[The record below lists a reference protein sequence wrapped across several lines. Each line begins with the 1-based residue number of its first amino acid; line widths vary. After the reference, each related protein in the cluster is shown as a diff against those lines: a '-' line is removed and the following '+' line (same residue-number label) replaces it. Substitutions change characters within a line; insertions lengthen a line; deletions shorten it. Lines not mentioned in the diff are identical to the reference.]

1 MTRIII
7 RPILDYRPPSPD
19 DRLPPRWLL
28 QLVIA
33 IAVVAF
39 PLCYALFAI
48 VLIVT
53 PLLVVAA
60 PFSVGLLALTAC
72 ALTAAG
78 TFGSLWLIDYCLART
93 TRAA

>member
-1 MTRIII
+1 MSASLSR
-7 RPILDYRPPSPD
+7 ILDYRPPSPD

-28 QLVIA
+28 HLVVAVA
-33 IAVVAF
+33 IVAF

-53 PLLVVAA
+53 PMLVLMAPLTMGLIGVA
-60 PFSVGLLALTAC
+60 AC

-93 TRAA
+93 SSVI